1 MATTPDIAA
10 TTPRLGRYEIDP
22 ARSTLA
28 FRTRHLF
35 GLAPVRGSFAIRGGT
50 VDIAEPFTD
59 SAVHAEIETASFR
72 TRNPQRDAAVLARR
86 VLDAEHH
93 PVISFDSESFGSES
107 FDSERPGTRDIT
119 GTLTVRG
126 VTRAVRLQVT
136 DVTLARGS
144 FTAAATARIDRTEF
158 GVTAY
163 RGLAGRYLDML
174 MEVQCVRTS

>member
-1 MATTPDIAA
+1 MADMATTPGIAA

-35 GLAPVRGSFAIRGGT
+35 GLAPVRGSLAIRGGT

-59 SAVHAEIETASFR
+59 SVVHAEIETASFR
-72 TRNPQRDAAVLARR
+72 TRNPQRDASVRAGR
-86 VLDAEHH
+86 VLDAGHH
-93 PVISFDSESFGSES
+93 PIIA
-107 FDSERPGTRDIT
+107 FDSERPGTRDIP

-136 DVTLARGS
+136 DVTLATGS
-144 FTAAATARIDRTEF
+144 FSVRAAARIDRTEF

-163 RGLAGRYLDML
+163 RGLAGRYLDIS

>member
-22 ARSTLA
+22 GRSTLA

-35 GLAPVRGSFAIRGGT
+35 GLAPVRGTFAIRGGT

-72 TRNPQRDAAVLARR
+72 TRNPQRDASVRARR

-93 PVISFDSESFGSES
+93 PVISFNCESL
-107 FDSERPGTRDIT
+107 DSERPGTRDIP

-136 DVTLARGS
+136 DVTLAPGS
-144 FTAAATARIDRTEF
+144 FTAAATARVDRTEF

-163 RGLAGRYLDML
+163 RGLAGRYLDL
-174 MEVQCVRTS
+174 SMEVQCVRTS

>member
-35 GLAPVRGSFAIRGGT
+35 GLAPVRGTFTIRGGT
-50 VDIAEPFTD
+50 VDIAEPFPE
-59 SAVHAEIETASFR
+59 SAVHAEIEAASFR
-72 TRNPQRDAAVLARR
+72 TRNPQRDASVLAPR
-86 VLDAEHH
+86 VLDPGHH
-93 PVISFDSESFGSES
+93 PIIS
-107 FDSERPGTRDIT
+107 FDSERPGTRDIP

-136 DVTLARGS
+136 DVTLATGS
-144 FTAAATARIDRTEF
+144 FTVRATARIDRTEF

-163 RGLAGRYLDML
+163 RGLAGRYLDMS

>member
-1 MATTPDIAA
+1 MADMATTPDIAA

-22 ARSTLA
+22 ARSTLT

-50 VDIAEPFTD
+50 VDIAEPLTD
-59 SAVHAEIETASFR
+59 SAVHAEIEAGSFR
-72 TRNPQRDAAVLARR
+72 TGNPQRDASVRSRR
-86 VLDAEHH
+86 VLDPGHH
-93 PVISFDSESFGSES
+93 PVIS
-107 FDSERPGTRDIT
+107 FDSERPGTRDIP

-136 DVTLARGS
+136 DVTSATGS
-144 FTAAATARIDRTEF
+144 FTVRATARIDRTEF

-163 RGLAGRYLDML
+163 RGLAGRYLDMS